1 MLPTVPPLDLPQLCD
16 AAEVTPRTVRYY
28 IQQGLLPAP
37 ESRGPGAHYN
47 SGHLA
52 RLRLIK
58 RLQHEHLPLGEI
70 RERLEKLSDPQ
81 IHELLQSLPNKR
93 DSAALSY
100 IRTVLTG
107 EPKPPLYFAA
117 RRAEA
122 HSILPEPSASQ
133 PTRSNWERMTLTADV
148 ELHVRRPLTREKN
161 RFVERLLEL
170 ASKLS
175 MEETK

>member
-1 MLPTVPPLDLPQLCD
+1 MLPAGTLDLPQLCD

-37 ESRGPGAHYN
+37 ESRGPGAHYHE
-47 SGHLA
+47 GHID

-70 RERLEKLSDPQ
+70 RERLERLTDRQ
-81 IHELLQSLPNKR
+81 VHGLLQSAPDKR

-100 IRTVLTG
+100 VRSVLTG
-107 EPKPPLYFAA
+107 GPKQPLHAAA
-117 RRAEA
+117 RTLSEA
-122 HSILPEPSASQ
+122 HPIIAEPSAAP
-133 PTRSNWERMTLTADV
+133 PTRSNWERMTLTTDV

-161 RFVERLLEL
+161 RFVERLLEH
-170 ASKLS
+170 ARQLS